1 MFFEQQYVENIFD
14 NDEEIIDHLDFMR
27 KFVKSTQRDKTK
39 TGGNE
44 ATSLSTYHWFFSP
57 Y

>member
-44 ATSLSTYHWFFSP
+44 VTSLSTYHWFFSP